1 MRLVGIPIPELPP
14 RRSSRDQVEDDSES
28 SSADISTTES
38 EGNMEDDDDD
48 GSSDDGGSNVG
59 EGHTGDEPEP
69 APMTKMEEP
78 VLTKPV
84 QEQVKNVPSPSV
96 ASGSE
101 GGVPGGV
108 DHAVVSPRLFPMLI
122 TFPNLI
128 VLGLSLGFLNLVKKN
143 PNLIMTSHMT
153 QDQAPL
159 CAHRLLKVTCPNIL
173 HYAFFNSPKNCFRN
187 LHGWNFPC
195 ESIIICFEVCWFA
208 RLIHHPSYI
217 SIV

>member
-69 APMTKMEEP
+69 SPMTKMEEP

-108 DHAVVSPRLFPMLI
+108 DHAVVSPRLFPILI

-128 VLGLSLGFLNLVKKN
+128 VLGLSLGFLNLVKKSKSN
-143 PNLIMTSHMT
+143 HDFTYDSGSSST
-153 QDQAPL
+153 L
-159 CAHRLLKVTCPNIL
+159 CTP
-173 HYAFFNSPKNCFRN
+173 SPKGY
-187 LHGWNFPC
+187 LP
-195 ESIIICFEVCWFA
+195 
-208 RLIHHPSYI
+208 
-217 SIV
+217 